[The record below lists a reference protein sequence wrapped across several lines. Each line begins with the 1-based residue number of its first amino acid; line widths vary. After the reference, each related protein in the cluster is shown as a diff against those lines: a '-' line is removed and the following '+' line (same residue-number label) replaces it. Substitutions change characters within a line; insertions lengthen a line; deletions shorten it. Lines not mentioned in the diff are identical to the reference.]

1 MNFDLRKAII
11 ANLDDS
17 NYDEIR
23 ETIIDAIESGEEK
36 TLPGLG
42 VMFEILW
49 NGSNDS
55 EKETL
60 VSRITNCLKPKA
72 IAPAEAPID
81 LQSTTKITGACSS
94 LAISAVELIPLL
106 PPS

>member
-1 MNFDLRKAII
+1 MVKNYNERNFYEVMIMNFDLRKAVI

-23 ETIIDAIESGEEK
+23 ETIMDAIESGEEK

-55 EKETL
+55 EKETM
-60 VSRITNCLKPKA
+60 VSRITQCLKPKA
-72 IAPAEAPID
+72 
-81 LQSTTKITGACSS
+81 L
-94 LAISAVELIPLL
+94 
-106 PPS
+106 

>member
-1 MNFDLRKAII
+1 MNFDLRKAVI

-23 ETIIDAIESGEEK
+23 ETIMDAIESGEEK

-49 NGSNDS
+49 NGSNDN
-55 EKETL
+55 EKEKL
-60 VSRITNCLKPKA
+60 VSRITDCLRPKA
-72 IAPAEAPID
+72 I
-81 LQSTTKITGACSS
+81 
-94 LAISAVELIPLL
+94 
-106 PPS
+106 

>member
-1 MNFDLRKAII
+1 MNFDLRKAVI

-17 NYDEIR
+17 SYDEIR

-55 EKETL
+55 EKETM
-60 VSRITNCLKPKA
+60 VSRITQCLKPKA
-72 IAPAEAPID
+72 
-81 LQSTTKITGACSS
+81 L
-94 LAISAVELIPLL
+94 
-106 PPS
+106 

>member
-1 MNFDLRKAII
+1 MVKNYNERNFYEVMIMNFDLRKAVI

-17 NYDEIR
+17 IYDEIR

-55 EKETL
+55 EKETM
-60 VSRITNCLKPKA
+60 VSRITQCLKPKA
-72 IAPAEAPID
+72 
-81 LQSTTKITGACSS
+81 L
-94 LAISAVELIPLL
+94 
-106 PPS
+106 

>member
-1 MNFDLRKAII
+1 MVKNYNEINFYEVMIMNFDLRKAVI

-36 TLPGLG
+36 KLTGLG

-55 EKETL
+55 EKETM
-60 VSRITNCLKPKA
+60 VSRITQCLKPKA
-72 IAPAEAPID
+72 
-81 LQSTTKITGACSS
+81 L
-94 LAISAVELIPLL
+94 
-106 PPS
+106 

>member
-1 MNFDLRKAII
+1 MVKNYNERNLYEVMIMNFDLRKAVI

-55 EKETL
+55 EKETM
-60 VSRITNCLKPKA
+60 VSRITQCLKPKA
-72 IAPAEAPID
+72 
-81 LQSTTKITGACSS
+81 L
-94 LAISAVELIPLL
+94 
-106 PPS
+106 

>member
-1 MNFDLRKAII
+1 MVKDYNERNFYEVMIMNFDLRKAVI

-55 EKETL
+55 EKETM
-60 VSRITNCLKPKA
+60 VSRITQCLKPKA
-72 IAPAEAPID
+72 
-81 LQSTTKITGACSS
+81 L
-94 LAISAVELIPLL
+94 
-106 PPS
+106 

>member
-1 MNFDLRKAII
+1 MVKNYNERNFYEVMIMNFDLRKAVI

-36 TLPGLG
+36 PLPGLG

-55 EKETL
+55 EKETM
-60 VSRITNCLKPKA
+60 VSRITQCLKPKA
-72 IAPAEAPID
+72 
-81 LQSTTKITGACSS
+81 L
-94 LAISAVELIPLL
+94 
-106 PPS
+106 

>member
-1 MNFDLRKAII
+1 MNFDLRKAVI

-55 EKETL
+55 EKETWYYRGKE
-60 VSRITNCLKPKA
+60 SKGASKHHPSEK
-72 IAPAEAPID
+72 
-81 LQSTTKITGACSS
+81 STT
-94 LAISAVELIPLL
+94 
-106 PPS
+106 

>member
-1 MNFDLRKAII
+1 MVKNYNERNLYEVIIMNFDLRKAVI

-42 VMFEILW
+42 VIFEILW

-55 EKETL
+55 EKETM
-60 VSRITNCLKPKA
+60 VSRITQCLKPKA
-72 IAPAEAPID
+72 
-81 LQSTTKITGACSS
+81 L
-94 LAISAVELIPLL
+94 
-106 PPS
+106 

>member
-1 MNFDLRKAII
+1 MVKNYNERSFYEVMIMNFDLRKAVI

-55 EKETL
+55 EKETM
-60 VSRITNCLKPKA
+60 VSRITQCLKPKA
-72 IAPAEAPID
+72 
-81 LQSTTKITGACSS
+81 L
-94 LAISAVELIPLL
+94 
-106 PPS
+106 

>member
-1 MNFDLRKAII
+1 MVKNYNERNFYEVMIMNFDLRKAVI

-49 NGSNDS
+49 TGSNDS
-55 EKETL
+55 EKETM
-60 VSRITNCLKPKA
+60 VSRITQCLKPKA
-72 IAPAEAPID
+72 
-81 LQSTTKITGACSS
+81 L
-94 LAISAVELIPLL
+94 
-106 PPS
+106 

>member
-1 MNFDLRKAII
+1 MVKNYNERNFYEVMIMNFDLRKAVI
-11 ANLDDS
+11 ANFDDS

-55 EKETL
+55 EKETM
-60 VSRITNCLKPKA
+60 VSRITQCLKPKA
-72 IAPAEAPID
+72 
-81 LQSTTKITGACSS
+81 L
-94 LAISAVELIPLL
+94 
-106 PPS
+106 

>member
-1 MNFDLRKAII
+1 MNLDLRKAVM

-42 VMFEILW
+42 VIFEILW
-49 NGSNDS
+49 NGSNDA
-55 EKETL
+55 EKETI
-60 VSRITNCLKPKA
+60 VSRVSQCLRHKA
-72 IAPAEAPID
+72 
-81 LQSTTKITGACSS
+81 S
-94 LAISAVELIPLL
+94 
-106 PPS
+106 

>member
-1 MNFDLRKAII
+1 MWMNLDLRKAVM

-42 VMFEILW
+42 VIFEILW
-49 NGSNDS
+49 NGSNDA
-55 EKETL
+55 EKETI
-60 VSRITNCLKPKA
+60 VSRVSQCLRPKA
-72 IAPAEAPID
+72 
-81 LQSTTKITGACSS
+81 S
-94 LAISAVELIPLL
+94 
-106 PPS
+106 

>member
-1 MNFDLRKAII
+1 MVKNYNERNFYEVMIMNFDLRKAVI

-49 NGSNDS
+49 NGRKKKK
-55 EKETL
+55 KETM
-60 VSRITNCLKPKA
+60 VSRITQCLKPKA
-72 IAPAEAPID
+72 
-81 LQSTTKITGACSS
+81 L
-94 LAISAVELIPLL
+94 
-106 PPS
+106 

>member
-1 MNFDLRKAII
+1 MDNITKHIAEEQGWQPRKID
-11 ANLDDS
+11 NRKPL
-17 NYDEIR
+17 
-23 ETIIDAIESGEEK
+23 TIIDAIESGEEK

-49 NGSNDS
+49 NGSSDS

-72 IAPAEAPID
+72 I
-81 LQSTTKITGACSS
+81 
-94 LAISAVELIPLL
+94 
-106 PPS
+106 